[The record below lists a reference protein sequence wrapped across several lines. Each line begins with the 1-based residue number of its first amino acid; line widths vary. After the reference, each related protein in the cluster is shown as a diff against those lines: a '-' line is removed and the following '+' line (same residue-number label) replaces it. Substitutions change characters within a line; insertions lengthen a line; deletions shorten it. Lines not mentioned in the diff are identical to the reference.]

1 MSEVEELKN
10 RLFYKRENA
19 WEDKTGEQ
27 LNNIFAYAEG
37 YINFLNK
44 SKTERE
50 IVANAKEIAESNGFR
65 CICEYETLS
74 AGDKV
79 YYINREKSMYLA
91 VIGKQ
96 GMESGINIVGA
107 HADSPRLDLKPNP
120 LYEEGGFAY
129 FKTHY

>member
-44 SKTERE
+44 SKTER
-50 IVANAKEIAESNGFR
+50 
-65 CICEYETLS
+65 
-74 AGDKV
+74 
-79 YYINREKSMYLA
+79 
-91 VIGKQ
+91 
-96 GMESGINIVGA
+96 
-107 HADSPRLDLKPNP
+107 
-120 LYEEGGFAY
+120 
-129 FKTHY
+129 

>member
-44 SKTERE
+44 SKM
-50 IVANAKEIAESNGFR
+50 KEK
-65 CICEYETLS
+65 LLQMQ
-74 AGDKV
+74 K
-79 YYINREKSMYLA
+79 K
-91 VIGKQ
+91 
-96 GMESGINIVGA
+96 
-107 HADSPRLDLKPNP
+107 
-120 LYEEGGFAY
+120 
-129 FKTHY
+129 